1 VIVSASCRTDIPA
14 FYSEWFFER
23 LRAGFC
29 MVRNPYSGKPY
40 RVDLRPSQVD
50 GFVFWTRNFAP
61 VLLRLD
67 ELRSFAR
74 PFVVQYTVTG
84 YPRQIEAAV
93 IEPLRAI
100 GHIGELAGRV
110 HPSCA
115 VWRYDPILFTTLTP
129 AEYHLENFRDLSRR
143 LKGST
148 NEVVVSF
155 AQMYAKTR
163 RNLDAAAARNHFEW
177 SDPAA
182 ESKIEL
188 LGQLARIAREAGMQ
202 LTICTQP
209 ELVCE
214 GAPGCQGAP
223 GCRETIDAR
232 CVDARRLEQIGGFRI
247 AAPVKGTR
255 PGCACH
261 ASRDIGD
268 YDTCPHGCV
277 YCYAVRHRRIAL
289 SNYKRHDPAGESL
302 LPVLG

>member
-1 VIVSASCRTDIPA
+1 MIVSASCRTDIPA
-14 FYSEWFFER
+14 FYSEWFFQR
-23 LRAGFC
+23 LAAGFC
-29 MVRNPYSGKPY
+29 VVRNPYSGKSY
-40 RVDLRPSQVD
+40 RVELRPSHVD
-50 GFVFWTRNFAP
+50 GFVFWTRNFGP
-61 VLLRLD
+61 VLSRLP
-67 ELRSFAR
+67 ELQDFGR

-93 IEPLRAI
+93 IEPRRAI
-100 GHIGELAGRV
+100 GQIRELADRV
-110 HPSCA
+110 HPACP

-129 AEYHLENFRDLSRR
+129 AEYHLENFRDLAGR

-163 RNLDAAAARNHFEW
+163 RNLDAAASRAHFEW
-177 SDPAA
+177 QDPSA
-182 ESKIEL
+182 EEKIAR

-202 LTICTQP
+202 LTVCTQP

-214 GAPGCQGAP
+214 GAPGCP
-223 GCRETIDAR
+223 GVMEAR

-247 AAPVKGTR
+247 AAASKGTR

-261 ASRDIGD
+261 ESRDIGD

-289 SNYKRHDPAGESL
+289 NNYKSHDPATESL
-302 LPVLG
+302 LPILD